1 VHSAAAL
8 RLGYVRAVGPV
19 DLRRRA
25 PGAKAP
31 VLILGFNA
39 GLEDLLHPRRQR
51 QGQRQRQR
59 LALRAFVVPTL
70 RQAQGRLLR
79 KRREGWG
86 TRFVSCGGEVKVPVP
101 RLFKERRDKD
111 GPPGI
116 DPPFAK
122 LIRGGWFAKVF
133 FMSDR
138 VMSESAM
145 SESTEQI
152 RELLD
157 SVYRVDSGRILATLI
172 RLLGDFDLAE
182 EAMHEAFAAALS
194 LWPKSGVPGNPRPW
208 LISTARFKAIDTLRR
223 RARFD
228 ASQDEF
234 VRYFE
239 AQSISAERSNK
250 NEEHGLEDDYLEDDR
265 LRLIFT
271 CCHPSLAP
279 DARVALT
286 LREVCGLTTE
296 EIAKAFLITPRTLAQ
311 RVVRAKAKIR
321 ETPIRYEVPTPGEL
335 PERLGAVLQVIYLV
349 FNEGYSAAAGAEV
362 TRAELTGEAIRLG
375 RLLVELHLTELGPEP
390 EVIGLLSLMLLQE
403 SRRAARNSPTGELI
417 LLENQDRALW
427 NREQIAEGVALLEK
441 ALQYRQKSRRFGS
454 YTLQAA
460 IAAVH
465 AEAESVART
474 DWRQIVALYD
484 RLLQVQP
491 SPVVQL
497 NRAVAIAMRDGPEAG
512 LTNIDAV
519 LEHGELANYYLAH
532 SARADMCRRLGRTAE
547 ARASYEK
554 ALALT
559 QQEPERQ
566 FLQERIRQLK

>member
-1 VHSAAAL
+1 
-8 RLGYVRAVGPV
+8 
-19 DLRRRA
+19 
-25 PGAKAP
+25 
-31 VLILGFNA
+31 
-39 GLEDLLHPRRQR
+39 
-51 QGQRQRQR
+51 
-59 LALRAFVVPTL
+59 
-70 RQAQGRLLR
+70 
-79 KRREGWG
+79 
-86 TRFVSCGGEVKVPVP
+86 
-101 RLFKERRDKD
+101 
-111 GPPGI
+111 
-116 DPPFAK
+116 
-122 LIRGGWFAKVF
+122 
-133 FMSDR
+133 
-138 VMSESAM
+138 MSES
-145 SESTEQI
+145 STAQI

-157 SVYRVDSGRILATLI
+157 SLYRVDSGRILATLI

-194 LWPKSGVPGNPRPW
+194 LWPSSGVPGNPRPW

-228 ASQDEF
+228 ASQDELA
-234 VRYFE
+234 RHLE
-239 AQSISAERSNK
+239 AQSISDEQSNK
-250 NEEHGLEDDYLEDDR
+250 NEEDSLEDDR

-279 DARVALT
+279 EARVALT

-296 EIAKAFLITPRTLAQ
+296 EIAKAFLTTPRTLAQ
-311 RVVRAKAKIR
+311 RIVRAKAKIR
-321 ETPIRYEVPTPGEL
+321 EERIPYEVPTPREL

-375 RLLVELHLTELGPEP
+375 RLLVELRPEP
-390 EVIGLLSLMLLQE
+390 EGAGSEIMGMLSLMLLQE
-403 SRRAARNSPTGELI
+403 SRRAARTSPTGELI
-417 LLENQDRALW
+417 LLENQDRSLW
-427 NREQIAEGVALLEK
+427 NKEQIAEGVALLEK
-441 ALQYRQKSRRFGS
+441 ALTSQQKSRRFGS

-465 AEAESVART
+465 AEAESVAAT

-484 RLLQVQP
+484 QLLRIQP

-497 NRAVAIAMRDGPEAG
+497 NHAVAIAMRDGPEAG
-512 LTNIDAV
+512 LTHIDAA

>member
-1 VHSAAAL
+1 
-8 RLGYVRAVGPV
+8 
-19 DLRRRA
+19 
-25 PGAKAP
+25 
-31 VLILGFNA
+31 
-39 GLEDLLHPRRQR
+39 
-51 QGQRQRQR
+51 
-59 LALRAFVVPTL
+59 
-70 RQAQGRLLR
+70 
-79 KRREGWG
+79 
-86 TRFVSCGGEVKVPVP
+86 
-101 RLFKERRDKD
+101 
-111 GPPGI
+111 
-116 DPPFAK
+116 
-122 LIRGGWFAKVF
+122 
-133 FMSDR
+133 MSEH
-138 VMSESAM
+138 VMSERSP
-145 SESTEQI
+145 EQI
-152 RELLD
+152 HDQAREMLD
-157 SVYRVDSGRILATLI
+157 SLYRVESGRILATLI

-194 LWPKSGVPGNPRPW
+194 LWPSSGVPGNPRPW

-228 ASQDEF
+228 ASQDELA
-234 VRYFE
+234 RHLE
-239 AQSISAERSNK
+239 AQSSSAESSNK
-250 NEEHGLEDDYLEDDR
+250 DEEGDSLEDDR

-279 DARVALT
+279 EARVALT

-296 EIAKAFLITPRTLAQ
+296 EIAKAFLTTPRTLAQ
-311 RVVRAKAKIR
+311 RIVRAKAKIR
-321 ETPIRYEVPTPGEL
+321 EERIPYEVPTPQEL

-375 RLLVELHLTELGPEP
+375 RLLMELQPEP
-390 EVIGLLSLMLLQE
+390 EVMGLLALMLLQE
-403 SRRAARNSPTGELI
+403 SRRTARTSPTGELI
-417 LLENQDRALW
+417 LLENQDRAFW
-427 NREQIAEGVALLEK
+427 NKEQIAEGVALLEK
-441 ALQYRQKSRRFGS
+441 ALNSRRFGA

-465 AEAESVART
+465 AEAESVAAT

-484 RLLQVQP
+484 QLVRIQP

-512 LTNIDAV
+512 LAHIDAV

-532 SARADMCRRLGRTAE
+532 SARADMYRRLGRTAE

-566 FLQERIRQLK
+566 FLARRLEELK